1 MERVGNLKVKTI
13 ILVGGGNN
21 HLYCLKKLIKTNTTE
36 IKWILISPSQ
46 YHYYSGMFSEYI
58 EDLYSLE
65 KIRIDLKNLCKEASV
80 DFVESTVLSFDPYQQ
95 NLLTDKGEI
104 YSYDYVSFG
113 IGSKYQMP
121 AIKGLE
127 KYTPSIKPYSQLPTK
142 IEKLHNS
149 RNSLFIGAD
158 STSVELALSLRAW
171 KMKNGLSNDQI
182 SIVHSATALL
192 EEKGRN
198 TSRTI
203 TEFAIKQGLTLYSG
217 QTVQKI
223 ENGYA
228 YTKEAKIPFDEVIC
242 LAGPVAP
249 PMFRSNPIK
258 TDNKGFMLVN
268 SSLQSLSFSNIF
280 GVGDCATLV
289 DFSHL
294 PKKGITAARQGPILW
309 KNLMRSVEGKAL
321 IPFEPPSRHLSILS
335 VGEKKGMLTYGSF
348 SIVGSW
354 IWRLKKRMDMR
365 FIKKDSGE

>member
-1 MERVGNLKVKTI
+1 VKTI
-13 ILVGGGNN
+13 ILVGGGHN
-21 HLYCLKKLIKTNTTE
+21 HLYCLKRLIKTNTPK

-46 YHYYSGMFSEYI
+46 YQYYSGMFPGYI
-58 EDLYSLE
+58 EGLYSLE
-65 KIRIDLKNLCKEASV
+65 EIRIDLKNLCREASV

-104 YSYDYVSFG
+104 YNYDYVSFG
-113 IGSKYQMP
+113 IGSKNQSP

-127 KYTPSIKPYSQLPTK
+127 KYTPSIKPYSQFPAK
-142 IEKLHNS
+142 MERLHNS
-149 RNSLFIGAD
+149 RNSLFIGGD
-158 STSVELALSLRAW
+158 PTSVELALSLRTW
-171 KMKNGLSNDQI
+171 KVKNGLSNDQI
-182 SIVHSATALL
+182 SIVHSTTALL
-192 EEKGRN
+192 EEVGKN

-203 TEFAIKQGLTLYSG
+203 TELAIKQGLTLYNG

-228 YTKEAKIPFDEVIC
+228 YTEELKIPFDEVIC

-258 TDNKGFMLVN
+258 TDDKGFMLIN

-280 GVGDCATLV
+280 GVGDCATLA
-289 DFSHL
+289 DFPHL
-294 PKKGITAARQGPILW
+294 PKKSVTAARQGPILW

-348 SIVGSW
+348 SIVGGW
-354 IWRLKKRMDMR
+354 IWRLKNWIDMR
-365 FIKKDSGE
+365 FIKGYNGE